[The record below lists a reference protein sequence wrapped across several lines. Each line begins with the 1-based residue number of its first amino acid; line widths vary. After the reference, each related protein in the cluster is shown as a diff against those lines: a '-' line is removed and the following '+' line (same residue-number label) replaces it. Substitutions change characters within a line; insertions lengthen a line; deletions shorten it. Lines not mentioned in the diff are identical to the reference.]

1 MDKRAGGAGQGGKA
15 YHARKY
21 AGKGGI
27 DMRGRGMRGQR
38 GMRGRQKNLWGII
51 YFSHKSSGFLEDGYD
66 LGVMAD
72 IIE

>member
-21 AGKGGI
+21 ASKGGNE
-27 DMRGRGMRGQR
+27 MRGR

-51 YFSHKSSGFLEDGYD
+51 YFSHKAGGFREDGYD
-66 LGVMAD
+66 LAVMAD